1 VNNIRFVL
9 YGIGA
14 LIAAV
19 LALKVFLVV
28 TAILFQIITL
38 AVIVALVGA
47 IGWVMWRV
55 KGPKNT
61 KKQPVN

>member
-1 VNNIRFVL
+1 MDKIRIVL

-14 LIAAV
+14 LIVAV
-19 LALKVFLVV
+19 IALKIFLVV

-38 AVIVALVGA
+38 AVIVAVVGA

-55 KGPKNT
+55 KGPK
-61 KKQPVN
+61 KQPVN